1 MKLFLFLSSFLIC
14 LAVGDHTGTYSY
26 SIASPDG
33 MTYKGDIVLSMAD
46 GEYSGEIQS
55 EAGSMPLSDLEI
67 EEEEINFYITFQGY
81 KVSFDGVFEDGGIT
95 ATASVE
101 GMEFPFKATKQ

>member
-1 MKLFLFLSSFLIC
+1 MKLFLLISSFLFCI
-14 LAVGDHTGTYSY
+14 AVGDHVGTYSY

-33 MTYKGDIVLSMAD
+33 MTYKGDILLTMNG
-46 GEYSGEIQS
+46 GEYMGEIQS
-55 EAGSMPLSDLEI
+55 EAGSMPLQDLEI

-81 KVSFDGVFEDGGIT
+81 KVAFDGIFEDGGIN